1 MNNVNLIGRITRDL
15 ELRQTTSGQIVCEFS
30 LAVNRTRQEGADFIN
45 VTVWGKQAE
54 NLTKY
59 QSKGSLIAVSGSL
72 RVDKYE
78 TKEGEKRNR
87 VYVLANSI
95 EYLSNK
101 SSETVN
107 NTTVI
112 ETKEENDPFQYYQ
125 DTITIDDSFLD

>member
-15 ELRQTTSGQIVCEFS
+15 ELRQTTSGQAVCEFS
-30 LAVNRTRQEGADFIN
+30 LAVNRTRQEGVDFIN
-45 VTVWGKQAE
+45 ITVWGKQAE

-125 DTITIDDSFLD
+125 DTITIDDNFLD